1 MEELLDFFQGS
12 LVKDFGLD
20 DDRVMELLHD
30 VIEDLRRVKMD
41 VPPKGDEALENPTRP
56 LGVFVPPTIEQ
67 LISTAEDGKDEIVT
81 ESDKR
86 GGAQQQRPN
95 IPADGGPVVLPSPL
109 AKRMSRIGSG
119 RFSPS
124 VEDANDAVTDGASS
138 HASAVEYQSSRTS
151 MVDSLSEAACFNA
164 SGSSEVPPT
173 GEKTLPDRL
182 VLTGVDNQ
190 RRVEESWQWIGLSEA
205 PSSVDYE
212 AILANSRL
220 QEEEFRRTLEDLPE
234 EVEVLGR
241 TGRPGGRENVLLHL
255 YTPPTPTLG
264 SMTTLQNSGF
274 NSVAHSP
281 NGAWVLDPSGA
292 KDPRG
297 KLDSLPTP
305 TELRELDDLL
315 KELGLDD
322 SDRATV
328 PPRSRSDPEK
338 KTNGFGKAS
347 PRPNS
352 SSDVVNPVAL
362 KDAKPYDGDLRGK
375 ESTPRR
381 TSVSAASAKSSGPSA
396 VFTPIPILHLRS
408 VPTAAA
414 HLSPPLSAAATRASH
429 GSGDANGCSTSSA
442 GSDRSSPSGT
452 DLSLSSARNPA
463 VVSSGVSSSVSSM
476 SSPSS
481 GTSSAVCAPPP
492 PPPGSSSPS
501 SASPPSLSGM
511 RLRRPLHSILTTNK
525 GPSK

>member
-20 DDRVMELLHD
+20 DDHVMESLHD
-30 VIEDLRRVKMD
+30 ITEDLRRVKMD
-41 VPPKGDEALENPTRP
+41 VPPKGDDALENPTRP

-67 LISTAEDGKDEIVT
+67 LISTADGKDEIVA

-86 GGAQQQRPN
+86 GGTQQQRPN

-151 MVDSLSEAACFNA
+151 MVDSLSDAACFNA
-164 SGSSEVPPT
+164 SGASEVPPT

-182 VLTGVDNQ
+182 VLTGVDSQ
-190 RRVEESWQWIGLSEA
+190 RRVEESWQWIGLPEV

-212 AILANSRL
+212 AILANSRI
-220 QEEEFRRTLEDLPE
+220 QEEEFGRTLEDLPE

-241 TGRPGGRENVLLHL
+241 TGRPGGRENVVLQHL

-264 SMTTLQNSGF
+264 SMTTLRNSGF

-305 TELRELDDLL
+305 TQLQELDDLL

-322 SDRATV
+322 SDRATA

-338 KTNGFGKAS
+338 KTNGFGKVS

-352 SSDVVNPVAL
+352 SSDVVIPTAS
-362 KDAKPYDGDLRGK
+362 KDTKSYGDDPRGK
-375 ESTPRR
+375 YSTPRR
-381 TSVSAASAKSSGPSA
+381 TSVDTGTASAKSSGPSV

-408 VPTAAA
+408 VPAAA
-414 HLSPPLSAAATRASH
+414 HLSPPQSAAATRASH
-429 GSGDANGCSTSSA
+429 GSGDANGFTSSA
-442 GSDRSSPSGT
+442 VGSDRSSPSGT

-463 VVSSGVSSSVSSM
+463 LVGSGVSSSVSSM

-481 GTSSAVCAPPP
+481 GSSSAVCAPPP
-492 PPPGSSSPS
+492 PPGSNSPS
-501 SASPPSLSGM
+501 SASPPSLSRM
-511 RLRRPLHSILTTNK
+511 RLRRPLHSILANK
-525 GPSK
+525 EPSK